1 MARTFLASVANA
13 EAFVMEKNTLG
24 NDELK
29 HVLSAK
35 TLTDST
41 LGFTSTTEEV
51 RGGVGAKLYGRFVH
65 TTGMTVQLTDAMFD
79 IDYIRYQIGAQRSET
94 GNTVIYSQNDHSYS
108 GTEIKDAGGFTLDFA
123 PKPFGVSCGLDKVAI
138 WLHPVGC
145 GVEYD
150 EVTLI
155 IGQNCEFATT
165 TEGGETVIVPNKV
178 IVTDPATKDSFS
190 NDVQY
195 CVSYIRASDN
205 AEMYKVLAEFNP
217 AQMIL
222 ILSAN
227 LYVGDANNPETGS
240 KWGTFVVKIPRF
252 QLDGTFDLSMA
263 MTSAASMS
271 LTGSALAVDDG
282 TCEGKGVYAEIVINE
297 DGDIRTENFSMIA
310 IDPEYNK
317 VNQIPHVYGLKKN
330 GGAILLDNANLTFS
344 PGLSGTGAWSSAA
357 STTVTLT
364 GTSLSDTI
372 VIQSAS

>member
-13 EAFVMEKNTLG
+13 EAFVMEKNALG
-24 NDELK
+24 NNELR

-51 RGGVGAKLYGRFVH
+51 RGGIGAKLYGRFVH
-65 TTGMTVQLTDAMFD
+65 TSGMTVQLTDAMFD

-94 GNTVIYSQNDHSYS
+94 GNTVIYSEDTTYPGSAFL
-108 GTEIKDAGGFTLDFA
+108 DAENGVTLAYA
-123 PKPFGVSCGLDKVAI
+123 PQPFGISCGLDKIAI
-138 WLHPVGC
+138 WVHPVGC

-150 EVTLI
+150 EITLI
-155 IGQNCEFATT
+155 DGQNCTVSGKKVVIDAT
-165 TEGGETVIVPNKV
+165 VASDFDADKN
-178 IVTDPATKDSFS
+178 
-190 NDVQY
+190 Y

-252 QLDGTFDLSMA
+252 QLDGSFDLSMA
-263 MTSAASMS
+263 MTSAASMTLS
-271 LTGSALAVDDG
+271 GSALAVDDG

-297 DGDIRTENFSMIA
+297 DGDIRTENFTMIA
-310 IDPEYNK
+310 IDPEYDT
-317 VNQIPHVYGLKKN
+317 VGQVPHIYGLKKN
-330 GGAILLDNANLTFS
+330 GGAILLDNGNLTFS
-344 PGLSGTGAWSSAA
+344 NALSGNGTWATAA

-364 GTSLSDTI
+364 GTELSDTI
-372 VIQSAS
+372 VIKSAS